1 MGTYAV
7 YRLWA
12 GVTQGELAD
21 VNHPFI
27 DEVMDNI
34 GGVEK
39 EGVKFV
45 SIGMHGETI
54 GLGVEVKEL
63 NWEVEI
69 NETNSFDPTIC
80 EKAIKVLHLV
90 NRVFKDLSISVT
102 AKLYHH
108 IDLGG

>member
-12 GVTQGELAD
+12 GVTQDELTEVD
-21 VNHPFI
+21 HPFI
-27 DEVMDNI
+27 DEVLDNPR
-34 GGVEK
+34 GVKK
-39 EGVKFV
+39 EGLSFENI
-45 SIGMHGETI
+45 SMHGETV

-69 NETNSFDPTIC
+69 NEANAFDSTIC
-80 EKAIKVLHLV
+80 AKATEALHLV
-90 NRVFKDLSISVT
+90 NQIFKKLGIPLT